1 MRSETRNACRDR
13 EPLCGRSGQPTT
25 AKKVP
30 SPEETQRAN
39 ALGGDD
45 GSVARAR
52 GNDRWD
58 RNWRNDRR
66 YDWQGYRNQ
75 YRSHFRAPRYYQ
87 PYGWNYGY
95 QRFSIGIS
103 LNSLLFGQDYWLD
116 DPYEYRLPPAEPG
129 LRWVRYYNDVL
140 LVDIDSGEVVDAIYD
155 FFY

>member
-1 MRSETRNACRDR
+1 MRQIRRNDV
-13 EPLCGRSGQPTT
+13 RSYQG
-25 AKKVP
+25 
-30 SPEETQRAN
+30 N
-39 ALGGDD
+39 
-45 GSVARAR
+45 R
-52 GNDRWD
+52 GNGYRGDYRNNGSNRWNRD
-58 RNWRNDRR
+58 WRNDRR